1 LELVVVVLL
10 FISYL
15 FVSCLLDDT
24 KNLLNNGYPG
34 YVKERKVFAE
44 ESFAVGW
51 TAKCL
56 CFCGK
61 VFAVSSFES
70 ILRLTIFKRY
80 FSKLFRRFLQIKG
93 VIITF

>member
-24 KNLLNNGYPG
+24 KNLLNNGYPR

-51 TAKCL
+51 T
-56 CFCGK
+56 
-61 VFAVSSFES
+61 
-70 ILRLTIFKRY
+70 TNH
-80 FSKLFRRFLQIKG
+80 
-93 VIITF
+93 